1 MEILRSRLRM
11 IMVEQGRTQKWL
23 GEKVGASNRTIS
35 EIINEKRE
43 PTLKVALRIAKVI
56 GEPVE
61 KIWWEEE

>member
-1 MEILRSRLRM
+1 M

-43 PTLKVALRIAKVI
+43 PTLKIALRIAKAI
-56 GEPVE
+56 EEPVE
-61 KIWWEEE
+61 KIWWEEEN